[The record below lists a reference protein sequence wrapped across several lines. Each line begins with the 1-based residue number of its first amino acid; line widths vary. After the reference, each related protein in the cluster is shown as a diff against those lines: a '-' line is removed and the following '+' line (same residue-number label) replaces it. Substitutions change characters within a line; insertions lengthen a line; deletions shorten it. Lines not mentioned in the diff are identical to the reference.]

1 LFDWIW
7 ANWLGISGGCI
18 GLLVVLGVIGY
29 FTVQG
34 RAERALKSDGLLEAL
49 RMLNSSG
56 MDSEVIKVLDKQLP
70 KWPIS
75 SEIKKAV
82 GELQKLKSGL
92 DAAMKA
98 GVPQNLLGAFKQ
110 DTLKALDQMWHLA
123 ERVSAAGAQKVR
135 YEALADQMNPISEQ
149 VRQVTATAKDAR
161 LALARMA
168 LTDHDA
174 SGVDLEDAQL
184 HLSALSAA
192 TTELAQNSR

>member
-1 LFDWIW
+1 
-7 ANWLGISGGCI
+7 
-18 GLLVVLGVIGY
+18 
-29 FTVQG
+29 
-34 RAERALKSDGLLEAL
+34 
-49 RMLNSSG
+49 M
-56 MDSEVIKVLDKQLP
+56 
-70 KWPIS
+70 
-75 SEIKKAV
+75 
-82 GELQKLKSGL
+82 
-92 DAAMKA
+92 
-98 GVPQNLLGAFKQ
+98 
-110 DTLKALDQMWHLA
+110 KALDQMWHVA

-192 TTELAQNSR
+192 TTELAQSSR

>member
-1 LFDWIW
+1 M
-7 ANWLGISGGCI
+7 LGISGGCI

-29 FTVQG
+29 FTVQA
-34 RAERALKSDGLLEAL
+34 RADRALNSDGLVEAL

-98 GVPQNLLGAFKQ
+98 GLPQIFS
-110 DTLKALDQMWHLA
+110 
-123 ERVSAAGAQKVR
+123 ER
-135 YEALADQMNPISEQ
+135 
-149 VRQVTATAKDAR
+149 
-161 LALARMA
+161 
-168 LTDHDA
+168 
-174 SGVDLEDAQL
+174 
-184 HLSALSAA
+184 LS
-192 TTELAQNSR
+192 RIP